1 MQTHSNQPESMI
13 FWRQICA
20 IFLRLRIQNILYF
33 DWFDNVWLSKALSR
47 GGGGGSA
54 ICIVSIKK
62 QGVNQRG
69 LPQKGKQN
77 MVIYQRQANQKSM
90 VCRGRKQRQS
100 VVCENDRFV
109 LFCFVLLIEGIKSPH
124 CLWKTGIQMRMA
136 RGFTERSK
144 INFLYCERADHC
156 P

>member
-1 MQTHSNQPESMI
+1 MQFSYDSAFKTS
-13 FWRQICA
+13 C
-20 IFLRLRIQNILYF
+20 ILIGSTMY
-33 DWFDNVWLSKALSR
+33 DCQKLCQEAGE
-47 GGGGGSA
+47 GGNA
-54 ICIVSIKK
+54 ICIVSLKK

-69 LPQKGKQN
+69 LAQKGKQN